1 MRSGGANYRDEER
14 LVHMMR
20 TIERI
25 KSKKE
30 GLERSMM
37 CEGDDCTELIIYNL
51 QVLGEAANNISEAFC
66 AEHPEID
73 FAGWAGLRHRLVHDY
88 ANIDLDI
95 VWNAICYDLPIL
107 DELLKPIVES
117 LPEEPLIP
125 DNMDEFI

>member
-1 MRSGGANYRDEER
+1 MRSGGANYRDEDR

-20 TIERI
+20 TVERI
-25 KSKKE
+25 KSKME

-37 CEGDDCTELIIYNL
+37 REGDDCTELIIYNL
-51 QVLGEAANNISEAFC
+51 QVLGEAANNISDAFC

-95 VWNAICYDLPIL
+95 VWNAISYDLPIL
-107 DELLKPIVES
+107 EELLKPIVEL
-117 LPEEPLIP
+117 LPKEPLLP

>member
-1 MRSGGANYRDEER
+1 MRSGGANYRDEDR

-25 KSKKE
+25 KSKKD

-51 QVLGEAANNISEAFC
+51 QVLGEAANNISDAFC

-73 FAGWAGLRHRLVHDY
+73 FAGWAGLRHRRVHDY

-95 VWNAICYDLPIL
+95 VWNAISYDLPIL
-107 DELLKPIVES
+107 DELLKPIVEL
-117 LPEEPLIP
+117 LPKEPLLP

>member
-1 MRSGGANYRDEER
+1 MRSGGANYRDEDR

-88 ANIDLDI
+88 VNIDLDI

-117 LPEEPLIP
+117 LPEEPLLP

>member
-1 MRSGGANYRDEER
+1 MRSGGANYRDEDR

-66 AEHPEID
+66 AEHHEID

-95 VWNAICYDLPIL
+95 VWNAIFCDLPIL

-117 LPEEPLIP
+117 LPGEPKLP
-125 DNMDEFI
+125 DNMDEFV

>member
-1 MRSGGANYRDEER
+1 MRSGGANYRDEDR
-14 LVHMMR
+14 LVHIMR

-51 QVLGEAANNISEAFC
+51 QVLGEAANNISDVFC

-117 LPEEPLIP
+117 LPGEPKLP
-125 DNMDEFI
+125 DNMDEFV

>member
-1 MRSGGANYRDEER
+1 MRSGGANYRDEYR

-51 QVLGEAANNISEAFC
+51 QVLGEAANNISDAFC
-66 AEHPEID
+66 AEYPGID

-117 LPEEPLIP
+117 LPEEPKLP
-125 DNMDEFI
+125 DNMDEFV

>member
-1 MRSGGANYRDEER
+1 MRSGGANYRDEDR
-14 LVHMMR
+14 LLHMMR
-20 TIERI
+20 TVERI
-25 KSKKE
+25 KSKME

-37 CEGDDCTELIIYNL
+37 REGDDCTELIIYNL
-51 QVLGEAANNISEAFC
+51 QVLGEAANNISDAFC

-95 VWNAICYDLPIL
+95 VWNAISYDLPIL
-107 DELLKPIVES
+107 DELLKPIVEL
-117 LPEEPLIP
+117 LPKEPLLP